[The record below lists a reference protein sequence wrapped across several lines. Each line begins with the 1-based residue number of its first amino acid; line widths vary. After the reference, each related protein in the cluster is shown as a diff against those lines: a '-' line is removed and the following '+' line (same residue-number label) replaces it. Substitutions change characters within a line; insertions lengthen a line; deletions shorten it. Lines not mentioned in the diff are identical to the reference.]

1 MIVRD
6 EAHVV
11 AETLDSVAP
20 HIDYWVIVD
29 TGSADGT
36 QELIREHMAGLG
48 IPGELHERPWRD
60 FGQNRT
66 EALELCRGKSDY
78 AWVVDADDLVS
89 GDLDLT
95 GLVADSYLLRYGPGF
110 RYWRKQLFR
119 DGLRWRYEGVVHEYP
134 ACDDVVS
141 EARLEG
147 EYWIESRRLGA
158 RSQDPDK
165 YERDARLLLAALARD
180 PYDARSAFYLAQSLW
195 DAGDI
200 EGALEWYSRRAEMAG
215 WDEERFY
222 ALHRRGECLERLDEP
237 WPRARDAYLEAY
249 EARPTRAEPL
259 TAIARHH
266 RLNDEWAQGHL
277 FASRASEL
285 PDPAGESLF
294 VDTDV
299 YRWRARD
306 ERSICAHY
314 LGRHAE
320 ALDLCSELLAGP
332 DLPEGERERVLGNRD
347 TAVERVREERAAYPE
362 EIVAKLAARASV
374 PSAEPPEITL
384 TITSCRRLAL
394 FERTVNSFL
403 RCCDD
408 VERIGRFVCVDN
420 GSSEADVER
429 MRSLYPFFE
438 LVLTDPESEGHAGSM
453 NRILGLVESPFWLHL
468 EDDWE
473 FFARGRQLERAR
485 AILADDPAIAQVAF
499 NRSYGETLANRAL
512 VGGSVRHTADG
523 RRYRLHEHV
532 DRAGSEWQEY
542 LSSLPAGALT
552 NAYWPHFTLRPSLM
566 RAKPLQELGE
576 FRGDAGHFELEFAD
590 RFAAAGHRTAFFD
603 EVNCLHIGRLTSE
616 GPGEGAPS
624 AYELVRDGR
633 HPARPDPEPTGPG
646 LDPAVEIRV
655 INLDRRPD
663 RWQAF
668 GERLTAAAG
677 GAFAARCER
686 FPAVDGTALELTEE
700 IRHLFRGNNFSF
712 RRGIVGTA
720 LSHLSLWRELA
731 AAGSGT
737 WLVLEDD
744 ARPCEAFEARLAPL
758 VARPA
763 ADTGEAA
770 ALSDNPAGEEGF
782 DMVLLGHLTWEIAPA
797 PIVASGDPHP
807 QLRPMPWEEFAGGT
821 FAYLLSA
828 RGAQRLVAITERDG
842 IQNGIDTFVGLHGD
856 ELLALACV
864 PALATADFVTAGSD
878 LDSDIQHDQE
888 PVAAGEEP
896 AAHPAGAPR
905 LSRLIPGAIAGELVL
920 HLDPPWPPVAVAITA
935 DGDGTGLR
943 LLVRTSDEGSG
954 DGATALDYAVSL
966 DEALRVV
973 EVEPLADAADLPGAH
988 GIDVDGGRL
997 VVEDTGEGGLRFA
1010 VRNGADAATAASPA
1024 FTITGE
1030 GEERAFGLARRG
1042 EQLVIVF
1049 GVDGLWAGL
1058 AVVDEDEVLGL
1069 LEPC

>member
-11 AETLDSVAP
+11 AETLDAVAP

-29 TGSADGT
+29 TGSSDGT
-36 QELIREHMAGLG
+36 QGLIRTHMASLG

-60 FGQNRT
+60 FGHNRT
-66 EALELCRGKSDY
+66 EALELCRGKGDY

-119 DGLRWRYEGVVHEYP
+119 DGLRWRYEGVIHEYP
-134 ACDDVVS
+134 TCDDLAT
-141 EARLEG
+141 EERLEG

-158 RSQDPDK
+158 RSLDPDK

-195 DAGDI
+195 DAGDTK
-200 EGALEWYSRRAEMAG
+200 GALEWYSRRAEMAG
-215 WDEERFY
+215 WDEERFC
-222 ALHRRGECLERLDEP
+222 ALQRRAECLERLGES
-237 WPRARDAYLEAY
+237 WERARDAYLEAY

-259 TAIARHH
+259 VAIARHH
-266 RLNDEWAQGHL
+266 RLHDEFAQGHL

-314 LGRHAE
+314 LGRQAE
-320 ALDLCSELLAGP
+320 ALDFCSELLAGP

-347 TAVERVREERAAYPE
+347 TAVEHVREQTTAYPE
-362 EIVAKLAARASV
+362 EIVAALAARVAA

-403 RCCDD
+403 RCCAD

-420 GSSEADVER
+420 GSSPADVER
-429 MRSLYPFFE
+429 MRSRYPFFE
-438 LVLTDPESEGHAGSM
+438 FVLTDPEAEGHAGSM
-453 NRILGLVESPFWLHL
+453 NRILGLVDSPFWLHL
-468 EDDWE
+468 EDDWQ
-473 FFARGRQLERAR
+473 FFARGRYVERAL
-485 AILADDPAIAQVAF
+485 AILADDPVIAQVAF
-499 NRSYGETLANRAL
+499 NRSYGETLADRAF
-512 VGGSVRHTADG
+512 VGGSVCHAADG
-523 RRYRLHEHV
+523 LRYRLHEHV
-532 DRAGSEWQEY
+532 DRARPEWQEY
-542 LSSLPAGALT
+542 LRSLPAGALT

-566 RAKPLQELGE
+566 RAQPLHALGA
-576 FRGDAGHFELEFAD
+576 FHRDAGHFELEFAD

-603 EVNCLHIGRLTSE
+603 EINCLHTGRLTSE
-616 GPGEGAPS
+616 GLGEGTPS

-646 LDPAVEIRV
+646 LDPAVEVRV

-663 RWQAF
+663 RLQAF

-677 GAFAARCER
+677 GAFAARCRR
-686 FPAVDGTALELTEE
+686 FPAVDGTALELTAE
-700 IRHLFRGNNFSF
+700 IRHLFRGNDFNF

-731 AAGSGT
+731 AAGTGT
-737 WLVLEDD
+737 WLVFEDD

-758 VARPA
+758 VDGVA
-763 ADTGEAA
+763 AE
-770 ALSDNPAGEEGF
+770 EEGF
-782 DMVLLGHLTWEIAPA
+782 DLVMLGHLTWEIAPA
-797 PIVASGDPHP
+797 PVIAAGDPQP
-807 QLRPMPWEEFAGGT
+807 RLRPMPWEEFAGGA

-828 RGAQRLVAITERDG
+828 RGARRLVAIAERDG
-842 IQNGIDTFVGLHGD
+842 IQNGIDTFIGLHGG
-856 ELLALACV
+856 ELRALASA
-864 PALATADFVTAGSD
+864 PALAAADFVTAGSD
-878 LDSDIQHDQE
+878 LDSDIQHDLE
-888 PVAAGEEP
+888 PLAAGEGTDADP
-896 AAHPAGAPR
+896 ARAPQ
-905 LSRLIPGAIAGELVL
+905 LSRLVPGAIAGELVL
-920 HLDPPWPPVAVAITA
+920 HLDPPWPPVAVAIA
-935 DGDGTGLR
+935 ENGDGQGLR
-943 LLVRTSDEGSG
+943 LLVRTSDDASG
-954 DGATALDYAVSL
+954 DGGAEALDYAVSL
-966 DEALRVV
+966 DDALRVV
-973 EVEPLADAADLPGAH
+973 EVEPVSGAADLPVAH
-988 GIDVDGGRL
+988 GIELEDGRL
-997 VVEDTGEGGLRFA
+997 VVEDTGERALRFA
-1010 VRNGADAATAASPA
+1010 LRDGLDRATAASPA

-1058 AVVDEDEVLGL
+1058 AVLDEAAALGL